1 MQNLA
6 TQTYQQTA
14 QATVSP
20 RSLEA
25 DLLTKAAATLQRIAD
40 DWDGRSKELDEA
52 LNYNRKLWQ
61 IFVAAVTDKAN
72 PLPDPIKQNIANL
85 GIFVFSQT
93 YELSKAPAAS
103 KLNALISIN
112 RDIAA
117 GLRAQ
122 A

>member
-6 TQTYQQTA
+6 AQTYQQTA

-25 DLLTKAAATLQRIAD
+25 DLLTKAAASLQRIAD
-40 DWDGRSKELDEA
+40 DWEGRSGELNEA
-52 LNYNRKLWQ
+52 LTYNRKLWQ
-61 IFVAAVTDKAN
+61 IFVAAVTDKTN

-85 GIFVFSQT
+85 GVFVFSQT
-93 YELSKAPAAS
+93 YELSQAPAAS
-103 KLNALISIN
+103 KLKSLISIN

>member
-40 DWDGRSKELDEA
+40 DWEGRSNELDEA

-103 KLNALISIN
+103 KLNSLISIN

>member
-1 MQNLA
+1 M
-6 TQTYQQTA
+6 
-14 QATVSP
+14 
-20 RSLEA
+20 
-25 DLLTKAAATLQRIAD
+25 QRIAD
-40 DWDGRSKELDEA
+40 DWEGRSNELDEA

-103 KLNALISIN
+103 KLNSLISIN